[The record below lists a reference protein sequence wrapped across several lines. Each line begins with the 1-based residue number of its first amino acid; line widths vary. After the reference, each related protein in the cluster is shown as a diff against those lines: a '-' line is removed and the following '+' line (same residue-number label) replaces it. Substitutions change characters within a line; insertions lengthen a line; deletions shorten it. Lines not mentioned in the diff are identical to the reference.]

1 MGTKVEVG
9 PGKREMGEATH
20 TKDWPERKER
30 SEKPHMS

>member
-1 MGTKVEVG
+1 MGTKVEVRSDKG
-9 PGKREMGEATH
+9 QMVEATR